1 MRARPTA
8 LLAVIVRG
16 TKTFAHLGPELAG
29 TASAATRAGVE
40 REGETQTTRAKR
52 RGKRLKKNMVILS
65 LCL

>member
-1 MRARPTA
+1 V
-8 LLAVIVRG
+8 LL
-16 TKTFAHLGPELAG
+16 HLGPELAV
-29 TASAATRAGVE
+29 TASAATGAGVE